1 MKPKQ
6 QGRAALPKPLTK
18 LPRALPKGWWR
29 APPPYH
35 SSILAL
41 ILVGHPI
48 HALTVVAT
56 VPRKGATTR
65 LFARARALA
74 KSAQTRE
81 DEEVDGDLELSPTR
95 HMVEMIPIHVI
106 EEVLVIWY
114 FGSALDNPDVSAMR
128 GPTPMTK
135 LLFDHPNCRVLNMM
149 SCQLETML
157 HLATQRMAAVHKK
170 HHHAC
175 S

>member
-18 LPRALPKGWWR
+18 LPRALPKDSAL

-35 SSILAL
+35 RILAL

-81 DEEVDGDLELSPTR
+81 DEEVDGDVEASPTR

-128 GPTPMTK
+128 GPTPITK
-135 LLFDHPNCRVLNMM
+135 LLFDHPNLRDLNRT
-149 SCQLETML
+149 SV
-157 HLATQRMAAVHKK
+157 HLASLTILWDQ
-170 HHHAC
+170 
-175 S
+175 